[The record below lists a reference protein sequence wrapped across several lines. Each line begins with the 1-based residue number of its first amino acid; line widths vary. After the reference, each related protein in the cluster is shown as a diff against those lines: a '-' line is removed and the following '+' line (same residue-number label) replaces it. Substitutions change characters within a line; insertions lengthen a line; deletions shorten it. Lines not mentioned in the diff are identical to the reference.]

1 MEQLVILGAGL
12 IGGSVAA
19 AVRAKGLARRIVVID
34 PDPEQSARR
43 LGHADEQFESLAA
56 WVERSCV
63 ASTALVLA
71 APVPVIAATLPLLAS
86 HFHLI
91 SPAWVTEL
99 GSTKHAFQASLKTL
113 DGHEAGDA
121 LRACLVPTHPMAG
134 SEASGVG
141 AANANL
147 FHGAR
152 VLVCDLPENTP
163 AAVAAVES
171 FWLSLGGQPTRL
183 PLQDHDAVLAAI
195 SHFPHLLAYG
205 LASMLAHT
213 PMGGLAQTLHGGG
226 LRDTTRIAASS
237 ATLWADILL
246 DNREELL
253 PLIGTWAQSF
263 GQLSKSLVDSDR
275 ARLIALLEDA
285 ARWRRGF

>member
-1 MEQLVILGAGL
+1 MGLGLPMPTCSRVHGYWYVTSQKIRL
-12 IGGSVAA
+12 LLWWLWSLSGSALGVS
-19 AVRAKGLARRIVVID
+19 RR
-34 PDPEQSARR
+34 
-43 LGHADEQFESLAA
+43 GF
-56 WVERSCV
+56 
-63 ASTALVLA
+63 
-71 APVPVIAATLPLLAS
+71 
-86 HFHLI
+86 
-91 SPAWVTEL
+91 
-99 GSTKHAFQASLKTL
+99 
-113 DGHEAGDA
+113 
-121 LRACLVPTHPMAG
+121 
-134 SEASGVG
+134 
-141 AANANL
+141 
-147 FHGAR
+147 
-152 VLVCDLPENTP
+152 
-163 AAVAAVES
+163 
-171 FWLSLGGQPTRL
+171 

-253 PLIGTWAQSF
+253 PLMGTWAQSF